1 MYSLYGNGDVG
12 GKSDGQVD
20 VEGDGNTSTGVR
32 HKKSS
37 QAYS

>member
-20 VEGDGNTSTGVR
+20 VEGDGRGCDIKRAPR
-32 HKKSS
+32 HISN
-37 QAYS
+37 